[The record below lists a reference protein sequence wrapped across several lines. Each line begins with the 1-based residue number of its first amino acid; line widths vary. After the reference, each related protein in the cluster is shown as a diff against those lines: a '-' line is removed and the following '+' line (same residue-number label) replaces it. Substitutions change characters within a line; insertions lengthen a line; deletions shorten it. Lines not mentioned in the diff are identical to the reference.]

1 MSFRR
6 SAERLAR
13 RESQA
18 VAGYLE
24 LCTLG
29 DLVVRASAHHPD
41 RDALVLPGER
51 RTYGELED
59 RARTIARS
67 LVAMGLDR
75 GDRVGLFMPNC
86 PEFIEVLFGILFA
99 GAVAVPVNARFK
111 PRELRHCVR
120 DAGLRVLFAADSPGE
135 QHTRADV
142 IEDALGPLE
151 PATRPGT
158 TGLLGVHCAAAPDL
172 EAIVALAPGLSPRDG
187 FLTGTVFG
195 ELAEAVTAAEADK
208 RRRQVALRD
217 AAMMFYT
224 SGTTAMPKGC
234 VLSHEALVRTGVTTR
249 QRLGYRDG
257 ERMFAPCPMF
267 HTASTQPM
275 VATLHAFGT
284 FVTMGHFD
292 AALALK
298 MIETERVT
306 VMFPAFPPLTE
317 GMLNCRDYS
326 PGSFAAVRTVFT
338 VAPPEALR
346 SMQGRMPHSVLVN
359 AYGMTEFGGSVVMVD
374 PGDDDDA
381 RLATQGPPFPGLEV
395 GIRDSGN
402 GPVPDGERGEIVV
415 RGPSMFDGYHN
426 DPDKTAECVDA
437 AGWFHTGD
445 LGMMGT
451 DGRLRYLGRLKD
463 MLKVGGE
470 NVAAI
475 EIASHLQA
483 LPAVSVAQVV
493 GVADQ
498 KYGEVPAAFIELRPG
513 MSLTEE
519 EVIAHCGDGLASFKV
534 PRYVRFVTEWPMSS
548 TKVQTFRLR
557 EQLEKELGLNRGD
570 GS

>member
-1 MSFRR
+1 
-6 SAERLAR
+6 
-13 RESQA
+13 
-18 VAGYLE
+18 VTGYLE

-29 DLVVRASAHHPD
+29 DLVVRGSAHCPD
-41 RDALVLPGER
+41 RDALVLPGQR

-67 LVAMGLDR
+67 LAAMGVDR

-99 GAVAVPVNARFK
+99 GAIAVPVNARFK
-111 PRELRHCVR
+111 PRELGHVVR

-135 QHTRADV
+135 QRTRAD
-142 IEDALGPLE
+142 IIDDALGPLE
-151 PATRPGT
+151 PAAGLG
-158 TGLLGVHCAAAPDL
+158 TGLPRLHLASAPDL
-172 EAIVALAPGLSPRDG
+172 EAIVALGPGLGPRDG
-187 FLTGTVFG
+187 FLSETAFS
-195 ELAEAVTAAEADK
+195 ELALAGTDADADA
-208 RRRQVALRD
+208 RRRRVALRD
-217 AAMMFYT
+217 PAMMFYT

-234 VLSHEALVRTGVTTR
+234 VLSHEALVRTGVATR

-284 FVTMGHFD
+284 FVTMPHFD
-292 AALALK
+292 PALALK
-298 MIETERVT
+298 IIETERVT
-306 VMFPAFPPLTE
+306 AMFPAFPPLTE

-326 PGSFAAVRTVFT
+326 PGSFAQVGTVFT

-346 SMQGRMPHSVLVN
+346 SMQRRMPHSVLVN

-381 RLATQGPPFPGLEV
+381 RLATQGPPFPGIEV
-395 GIRDSGN
+395 GIRDSQN

-426 DPDKTAECVDA
+426 DQDKTVECIDE

-445 LGMMGT
+445 LGMMGA

-493 GVADQ
+493 GVADR

-513 MSLTEE
+513 TSLTEE
-519 EVIAHCGDGLASFKV
+519 EVIAHCEGGLASFKV
-534 PRYVRFVTEWPMSS
+534 PRYVRFVTGWPMSS

-557 EQLEKELGLNRGD
+557 EQLEKELGLTLGD
-570 GS
+570 RP